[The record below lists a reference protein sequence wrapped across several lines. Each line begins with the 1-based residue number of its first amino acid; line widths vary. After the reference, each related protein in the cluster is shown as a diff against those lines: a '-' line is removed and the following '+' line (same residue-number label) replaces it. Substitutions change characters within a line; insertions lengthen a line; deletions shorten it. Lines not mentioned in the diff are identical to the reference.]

1 MNFKSWLLQKEN
13 TNQDESIVS
22 TAIDAATNYFG
33 IPGPTELGIDLD
45 NKQIGNFGKFVAN
58 QLDLMP
64 LDDDTLKKYTNL
76 CNSEPQ
82 SGLDFRKHKHNK
94 IKACNIL
101 CKKTKSKSACKT
113 AGCRKKQLRGGASTY
128 NCPPTYDFY
137 RDKNDNILGLS

>member
-1 MNFKSWLLQKEN
+1 MNFKSWLHQKEN
-13 TNQDESIVS
+13 TTQNESIVS

-58 QLDLMP
+58 QLDLIP

-76 CNSEPQ
+76 CNSKQ
-82 SGLDFRKHKHNK
+82 SDIKQQYNK

-128 NCPPTYDFY
+128 KCPPTYDFY